1 MIFLAVSCIM
11 AEKERKDERMSKIP
25 FAFAHVGVN
34 ANHKEEALRFLNFCR
49 EVLGLD
55 AEETPISYM
64 VADSKMEFMNEGGRG
79 RLGHIGFYTPDIQA
93 AMAYLEEKGYAMDPS
108 TARYEA
114 DGKTLML
121 IYLKEEMNG
130 FAIHLTTRK

>member
-1 MIFLAVSCIM
+1 
-11 AEKERKDERMSKIP
+11 MSKIP

-64 VADSKMEFMNEGGRG
+64 VADSKM
-79 RLGHIGFYTPDIQA
+79 GHIGFYTPDIQA
-93 AMAYLEEKGYAMDPS
+93 AMTYLEEKGYAMDPS

>member
-1 MIFLAVSCIM
+1 
-11 AEKERKDERMSKIP
+11 
-25 FAFAHVGVN
+25 
-34 ANHKEEALRFLNFCR
+34 
-49 EVLGLD
+49 
-55 AEETPISYM
+55 
-64 VADSKMEFMNEGGRG
+64 
-79 RLGHIGFYTPDIQA
+79 
-93 AMAYLEEKGYAMDPS
+93 MAYLEEKGYAMDPS